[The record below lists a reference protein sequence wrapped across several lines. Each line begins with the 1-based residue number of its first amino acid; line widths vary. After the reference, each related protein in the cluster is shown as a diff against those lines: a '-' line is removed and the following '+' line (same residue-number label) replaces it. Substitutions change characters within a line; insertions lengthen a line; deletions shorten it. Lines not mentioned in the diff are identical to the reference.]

1 MVLLGGLEV
10 VAAGYLIHKH
20 QKNKKEKERIEDE
33 RTYLEEEEHRHRASN
48 NHRRRRS
55 HSRRRHS
62 KDRPHSHDG
71 RYGRETSKPKPVPVP
86 LPVPMPAAQPMHQA
100 PPRYDTHPPTL
111 QQHPHDVKYG
121 WTDNNPGPAAPQQQ
135 QQQAFPVTG
144 WPSHWEQ
151 SQRSGS
157 GSTTH
162 LAPPFPPQASSSR
175 AESSRGRSETRGS
188 DSSPRVRFAVSTD
201 ERGRPR
207 SISPPPKYRP

>member
-1 MVLLGGLEV
+1 MVLFGGLEV

-33 RTYLEEEEHRHRASN
+33 RAYLEEEEEHRHRPSN
-48 NHRRRRS
+48 HHRRRRS
-55 HSRRRHS
+55 QSRRRHS
-62 KDRPHSHDG
+62 HDRPHSHDG

-86 LPVPMPAAQPMHQA
+86 VPMPAAQSMHQA
-100 PPRYDTHPPTL
+100 PPRYDTQPPP
-111 QQHPHDVKYG
+111 QQRPQDVKYG
-121 WTDNNPGPAAPQQQ
+121 WNDNNPAPAPSQQQ
-135 QQQAFPVTG
+135 QTFPITG

-157 GSTTH
+157 TTH
-162 LAPPFPPQASSSR
+162 LAPQAPSSR
-175 AESSRGRSETRGS
+175 AESSRGRSETRGP